1 MKIAFLIP
9 ITTFEQ
15 IWDNLFKTF
24 LVSKNI
30 TYTYGFYLGIDS
42 TNIIISQLE
51 KIEKIFMTNNI
62 RLNIIFGE
70 NTKIINV
77 LFKKAYDDNYDYFY
91 QCNNNI
97 QFITEK
103 WIVDSIDSLKNKNDI
118 GMSCL
123 NNTNQNLTQIMVS
136 RKHYDIFGF
145 FFPESIESIYWNNW
159 ISSIY
164 YSSNFENELEKCK
177 KILDQYLNPIK
188 KILYIG
194 FWKEHMLES
203 DFIYLNY
210 LKDKNYQIDKTNE
223 IKDEILSNYD
233 IIICGSFLN
242 NPNDV
247 FVLSK
252 YYDNV
257 IYYITEPIE
266 FINIAMYKVYS
277 KNLIN
282 LMIGCIKES
291 GTCIKLPHYMEAG
304 LNSDKII
311 EANNYISKIKP
322 EEITNKKFCC
332 LINRH
337 DNGKTRTDI
346 YNKLKLIGHIDCPS
360 NLFNNFSNELFEKK
374 GRTNFQK
381 EYLFSICPENFMTKT
396 PGYVTE
402 KLFMACIAGTIPI
415 YYGDLD
421 QIDKSIFNMDRII
434 LFDPRSES
442 SITQVYNSI
451 LELMSNPS
459 KLCEFYYQP
468 IFNESAIQTY
478 SLIIDNLKMRINNFI
493 NGRAYNQSL
502 LTNESYEIH
511 NKQADKI
518 NGIDHIVWINLDRSP
533 DRRVRMEKILEKINV
548 NNTRIKAVDG
558 LTEDMDQYT
567 NLDTNLKR
575 LLTKYEKACALSHIK
590 AYSYLKN
597 IPGEYFLILEDDMN
611 LNNLKYFN
619 NDLKSIILNAPNFDI
634 LLLSHT
640 HNYILHNLYS
650 NYKDIPISSA
660 GAYII
665 SRQGLNKLFEVAE
678 YDITNNKFNLYKPL
692 HESDTYLYKYV
703 ETYIYKYNFMSTD
716 DETSTI
722 HPSHLNYHKYSSL
735 INLEQIFNELIFND

>member
-9 ITTFEQ
+9 ITIFEQ
-15 IWDNLFKTF
+15 NWDYLFKTF
-24 LVSKNI
+24 LATKNI

-42 TNIIISQLE
+42 NNIIISQIEKLE
-51 KIEKIFMTNNI
+51 KLFMINNI
-62 RLNIIFGE
+62 HINIIFGE
-70 NTKIINV
+70 NTKIINI

-91 QCNNNI
+91 QCNNI
-97 QFITEK
+97 QFITQQ
-103 WIVDSIDSLKNKNDI
+103 WIDDSIDSLKNKNDM
-118 GMSCL
+118 GMSFL

-145 FFPESIESIYWNNW
+145 FFPESLEYIYWNNW

-164 YSSNFENELEKCK
+164 YSSNFENELEKGK

-194 FWKEHMLES
+194 FWQEHMIKS

-291 GTCIKLPHYMEAG
+291 GTCIKLPHYMEYG

-311 EANNYISKIKP
+311 EANNYVSKIKP
-322 EEITNKKFCC
+322 EEITNKKFCI

-415 YYGDLD
+415 YYGNLD
-421 QIDKSIFNMDRII
+421 QIDKLIFNMNRIL

-442 SITQVYNSI
+442 SITQVYNRI

-459 KLCEFYYQP
+459 KLCEFYCQP

-478 SLIIDNLKMRINNFI
+478 SLIIDNFKMRINNFI

-502 LTNESYEIH
+502 LTNVSYEIIQ
-511 NKQADKI
+511 NKQVDKV

-533 DRRVRMEKILEKINV
+533 DRKVQMEKILEKINV
-548 NNTRIKAVDG
+548 NNTRIKAIDG
-558 LTEDMDQYT
+558 LNEDMDQYN
-567 NLDTNLKR
+567 NLEGP
-575 LLTKYEKACALSHIK
+575 LTKYEKACTLSHIK

-597 IPGEYFLILEDDMN
+597 IPGEYFIVLEDDMN

-619 NDLKSIILNAPNFDI
+619 HDLEAIISNAPDFDI
-634 LLLSHT
+634 LLISHT
-640 HNYILHNLYS
+640 HYCLLSNLYS
-650 NYKDIPISSA
+650 NYKDTKVGST

-692 HESDTYLYKYV
+692 SPADIFLYKYL
-703 ETYIYKYNFMSTD
+703 ETYIYKYNFLTPND
-716 DETSTI
+716 NTSTI
-722 HPSHLNYHKYSSL
+722 HSDHLDFHKYSSL
-735 INLEQIFNELIFND
+735 INLQQIFNDFIFND